1 MTQYQVPQFIET
13 EAKIIGP
20 LTLKQFL
27 WLAAAGA
34 IIFILYFLIPIKW
47 VWILLT
53 VFTAGLSL
61 SLALV
66 RINGRSMFSLLSD
79 FFSFVFKPRFF
90 LWTKETVKE
99 APSQT
104 QSGVQQATQQTVQAS
119 LQKIQISSAKKSGL
133 KDLSTKLL
141 FDKKE

>member
-34 IIFILYFLIPIKW
+34 IIFILYFLIPIRW

-53 VFTAGLSL
+53 VFIAGLSL
-61 SLALV
+61 SLALIRV
-66 RINGRSMFSLLSD
+66 SGRSMFSLISD

-90 LWTKETVKE
+90 LWAKGTVKQ
-99 APSQT
+99 APSQI
-104 QSGVQQATQQTVQAS
+104 QAGVEQATQQTVQAS
-119 LQKIQISSAKKSGL
+119 LQKIQIGSTKKSGL

>member
-1 MTQYQVPQFIET
+1 MAQYQVPQFIET

-34 IIFILYFLIPIKW
+34 TIFILYFLIPIRWIW
-47 VWILLT
+47 VLLT
-53 VFTAGLSL
+53 VFVAGSAI

-66 RINGRSMFSLLSD
+66 RINGRSLISFVGN

-90 LWTKETVKE
+90 LWNKETAK
-99 APSQT
+99 QT
-104 QSGVQQATQQTVQAS
+104 PPQVQAGAQQATQQMIQSS
-119 LQKIQISSAKKSGL
+119 LQKIQIGGAKKSGL
-133 KDLSTKLL
+133 KNLSTRLL

>member
-20 LTLKQFL
+20 FTLKQFL
-27 WLAAAGA
+27 WLAGAGGV
-34 IIFILYFLIPIKW
+34 IFILYFLISIKW
-47 VWILLT
+47 VWFLLT
-53 VFTAGLSL
+53 VFIAGASL
-61 SLALV
+61 SFALI
-66 RINGRSMFSLLSD
+66 RINGRSMSSFVGN

-90 LWTKETVKE
+90 LWSKETIE
-99 APSQT
+99 QT
-104 QSGVQQATQQTVQAS
+104 RPQVQAGTQYATQQTVQAS
-119 LQKIQISSAKKSGL
+119 LQKIQIGSTKKSGL